1 MYVGLATKHMRQA
14 FVSDE
19 TVEEEGKLPSIC
31 RYYSKCPWCT
41 SASNMRPDTHQWCP
55 AAMCRLV

>member
-1 MYVGLATKHMRQA
+1 MVAHDRHMYVGLAAKHIRQA

-31 RYYSKCPWCT
+31 RYFT
-41 SASNMRPDTHQWCP
+41 TLQ
-55 AAMCRLV
+55 